1 MIGSVK
7 GLCPLFVSL
16 SVASLAF
23 TGCTSEEEKSEAA
36 IEEAAALV
44 CDEWRWNDD
53 LTDDENTGALRELI
67 ETVEGDYWIEDVY
80 TEAKRDCSSV
90 MDPYRDYANGV
101 RERYVET
108 FGDES
113 SEDEGVPEGS
123 ESSVED
129 LRNPDM
135 FAYTVREL
143 DATFRAE
150 SDDSLVALGAEVCEA
165 RRNGNPREDVIDL
178 LSSLSGWSGMTSA
191 RFVVAADEYLC

>member
-1 MIGSVK
+1 MVGSVK
-7 GLCPLFVSL
+7 CLFPLFVSL
-16 SVASLAF
+16 SVASFGF

-36 IEEAAALV
+36 IDEAAALV

-53 LTDDENTGALRELI
+53 LTDDENTGVLRELI

-80 TEAKRDCSSV
+80 TEVKRDCSSV
-90 MDPYRDYANGV
+90 MDPYRDYASGV
-101 RERYVET
+101 HDRYVEI

-113 SEDEGVPEGS
+113 SEHDGVPEAS
-123 ESSVED
+123 ESSVDD
-129 LRNPDM
+129 LRSPEL

-165 RRNGNPREDVIDL
+165 RSNGNPREDVIDL

-191 RFVVAADEYLC
+191 RFVVAADEFLC